1 MFCEDGEYE
10 THKGYKVLAIDGL
23 VTTLPNT
30 ADVKKEFNP
39 MKVKSQIED

>member
-1 MFCEDGEYE
+1 MFCEDGEYK
-10 THKGYKVLAIDGL
+10 THKGYKVLAIDGS

-30 ADVKKEFNP
+30 ADVKKFNP